1 MPFRKVMLIVNPY
14 SGRGLAKSVLGGIVS
29 QLCGDGYAVTV
40 YTTAERS
47 SAQLAEECG
56 GQYDLIICVG
66 GDGTLSD
73 VISGLMALDSP
84 PPVGYIPT
92 GTANDMA
99 TTLAL
104 SRNPQIA
111 VQSVLDGKPT
121 PLDVGRFGD
130 KYFTYIAAFGAFTG
144 VSYQTTQGAKRALG
158 HLAYILGGLA
168 VMSAIKPLH
177 TVVEYSGGTVEG
189 NFIFGGVTNSTSVA
203 GLVRLDPK
211 DVSLGD
217 GQFEVLLVK
226 NPVNLLDL
234 GDTLVSVINQTYTS
248 DNIQLLHTDVVRFT
262 FDDEV
267 MWTRDGENGGAHRVV
282 EIQNC
287 PRAMNII
294 I

>member
-1 MPFRKVMLIVNPY
+1 MPFRKSMLIVNPY

-29 QLCGDGYAVTV
+29 QLCDSGYAVTV
-40 YTTAERS
+40 HITKDRNTK
-47 SAQLAEECG
+47 QLAEEYG

-73 VISGLMALDSP
+73 VVSGLMTLDAP

-104 SRNPQIA
+104 SRNPQLA
-111 VQSVLDGKPT
+111 VQSVLDGEPT

-130 KYFTYIAAFGAFTG
+130 EYFTYIAAFGAFTG
-144 VSYQTTQGAKRALG
+144 VSYQTTQSAKRALG
-158 HLAYILGGLA
+158 HLAYVLGGLA

-211 DVSLGD
+211 TVSLGD

-234 GDTLVSVINQTYTS
+234 GDTLASIFNQTYTS
-248 DNIQLLHTDVVRFT
+248 DNVQLLHTDVVRFT
-262 FDDEV
+262 FDEDV
-267 MWTRDGENGGAHRVV
+267 MWTRDGENGGAHRIV

-287 PRAMNII
+287 PRAMNIMI
-294 I
+294 